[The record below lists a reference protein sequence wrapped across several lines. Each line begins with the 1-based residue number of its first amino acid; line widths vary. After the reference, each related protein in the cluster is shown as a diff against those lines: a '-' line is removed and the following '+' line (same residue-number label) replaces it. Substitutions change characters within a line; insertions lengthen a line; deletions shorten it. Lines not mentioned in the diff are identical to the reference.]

1 MLFFFLLI
9 NLPIKLEYL
18 MLNSIQIGKVAP
30 NFIGIAIYKNQ
41 LGKVRLS
48 DYHGK
53 KYVVLVFYPANFTSI
68 SSTELISLSDRIS
81 EFRKLSTQILAISSD
96 SPFSHL
102 HYSLSK
108 RSQGGLGQLNYPLIS
123 DLNQKIITNYH
134 LLTKDGLSFPG
145 VFIIDKEGI
154 IQYYTVN
161 NLLCG
166 RNINELLRILESIQH
181 VKENPGQVCPVD
193 WKYGDKYLY
202 SHPLKSKVYFQTKY
216 SYKKN

>member
-1 MLFFFLLI
+1 MV
-9 NLPIKLEYL
+9 E
-18 MLNSIQIGKVAP
+18 SIQIGTVAP
-30 NFIGIAIYKNQ
+30 NFVTVGVYRNR

-53 KYVVLVFYPANFTSI
+53 KYVILIFYPANFTSV
-68 SSTELISLSDRIS
+68 SPTELIRLSDRIS
-81 EFRKLSTQILAISSD
+81 EFRKLSTQILAVSVD

-102 HYSLSK
+102 HYLLSK

-123 DLNQKIITNYH
+123 DLNQRITHKYK
-134 LLTKDGLSFPG
+134 LLSNDGLAFPG

-166 RNINELLRILESIQH
+166 RSVNELLRILQSIQYI
-181 VKENPGQVCPVD
+181 KENPGQACPVD
-193 WKYGDKYLY
+193 WRYGNKALH
-202 SHPLKSKVYFQTKY
+202 SHPLKSKVYFQRLY
-216 SYKKN
+216 SHKRN